1 MNTPNA
7 AKAVAI
13 LSDAGFIF
21 VESTPAAGV
30 SGVALDGHLYG
41 VATLWEARVLA
52 DIHGNTL
59 VAIAGASPDNEFA
72 PVLRA
77 RWERHTVVASLHL
90 TRICGGCSKP
100 TPPPIAGGAPLP
112 GETTETT
119 DEAPPAKLE
128 SLGLA
133 ADLDLRIGDRVTLK
147 APAFALRPAP
157 EGKGLASRVLE
168 GEITALTRKG
178 LEFKG
183 HASVRDCEWC
193 HRCGRAIQHPAS
205 LRVGYGPICSDKL
218 GIDWSVDG
226 LDEAAITALKERIVR
241 ETYLTGLWLPRTDT
255 QVLALEQAFVTHNDV
270 VATAMREAYADQ
282 VRRGRNTTVTNVCE
296 QCDASFQIRGDYSSV
311 RKCAACM
318 FGDDPQMLPATPQ
331 SEEADALDLALMA
344 LIRRKGSV
352 ASKTLAWIERRY
364 GDWYAL
370 AQVQKQTIL
379 EELEEFPS
387 SQQPAQQGQ
396 QTAQDRKEA
405 RSATTKTEA
414 ALAPVAAPQRG
425 VALAWVAGGTIF
437 VASPYSV
444 SNAETCRSVRYG
456 RWSPQAPN
464 PRGGKPGA
472 WTYPASPE
480 TARAIALAW
489 AQRDELAPVP
499 LEWDA
504 EFGRLAAEAY
514 RRQEAAETELVDVI

>member
-7 AKAVAI
+7 AKAVVI
-13 LSDAGFIF
+13 LSDAGFIY
-21 VESTPAAGV
+21 VESAPAAGV

-59 VAIAGASPDNEFA
+59 VAVAGASPDNEFA
-72 PVLRA
+72 PVLRS
-77 RWERHTVVASLHL
+77 RWERHEVVANLHRP
-90 TRICGGCSKP
+90 RICGGCAPRP
-100 TPPPIAGGAPLP
+100 TPPPIAGGAPTSP
-112 GETTETT
+112 DET
-119 DEAPPAKLE
+119 PPAKLE

-133 ADLDLRIGDRVTLK
+133 VDLDLRVGDRVTLK

-157 EGKGLASRVLE
+157 EGKCLASRVLE

-241 ETYLTGLWLPRTDT
+241 ETFLTGLWLPRTGT
-255 QVLALEQAFVTHNDV
+255 HVLEMA
-270 VATAMREAYADQ
+270 RPEA
-282 VRRGRNTTVTNVCE
+282 VPPTT
-296 QCDASFQIRGDYSSV
+296 
-311 RKCAACM
+311 
-318 FGDDPQMLPATPQ
+318 
-331 SEEADALDLALMA
+331 EEADSNTLDLALMA

-352 ASKTLAWIERRY
+352 ARKTLAWIERRY

-370 AQVQKQTIL
+370 APVQKQTIL

-387 SQQPAQQGQ
+387 SQNAQQPAHQGQ
-396 QTAQDRKEA
+396 QTVLTGKEA

-414 ALAPVAAPQRG
+414 APAPVAVTQRG

-464 PRGGKPGA
+464 PRGGRPGA

-489 AQRDELAPVP
+489 AQRDDLAPVP

-504 EFGRLAAEAY
+504 EFGRLAEEAY